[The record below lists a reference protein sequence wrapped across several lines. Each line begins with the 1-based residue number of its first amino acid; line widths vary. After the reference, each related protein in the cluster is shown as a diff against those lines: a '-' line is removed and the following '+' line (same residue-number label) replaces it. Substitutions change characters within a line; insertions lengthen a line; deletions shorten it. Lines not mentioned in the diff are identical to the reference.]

1 MSVRKGVPFE
11 HPLKG
16 EGVLVEWTERERF
29 NRKEIYDLFMQV
41 AEKIRSEGN
50 SHENDGKS
58 K

>member
-1 MSVRKGVPFE
+1 
-11 HPLKG
+11 
-16 EGVLVEWTERERF
+16 VEWTERERF

-50 SHENDGKS
+50 FHENDGKS

>member
-1 MSVRKGVPFE
+1 M
-11 HPLKG
+11 
-16 EGVLVEWTERERF
+16 EWTERERF